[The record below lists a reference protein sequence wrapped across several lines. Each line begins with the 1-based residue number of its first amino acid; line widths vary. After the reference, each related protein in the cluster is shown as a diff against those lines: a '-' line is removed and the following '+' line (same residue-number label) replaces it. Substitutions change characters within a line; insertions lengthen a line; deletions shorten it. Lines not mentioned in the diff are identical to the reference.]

1 MNHQLTPSSSTEDEG
16 GWEEH
21 RVFPPNNVI
30 QKGMYPKC
38 LFGVVSVVSLHVVDA
53 FNAFAQFAPLLQQQK
68 KSSSSTAAP
77 PPPPSQVK
85 TESWLDVLKYDEPPT
100 FDVLAKTIEYANVK
114 DFDTIMTYYADDYIF
129 RGPIVG
135 PITGEDVRKTSEVS
149 YYNSHLIYEW
159 LSSHCINFY
168 DYNWTNIDMLSR
180 VSTFKQHILIYKRVR
195 LDLLLTLTIHT
206 DATSSNVGRGRIP

>member
-1 MNHQLTPSSSTEDEG
+1 MMLSI
-16 GWEEH
+16 
-21 RVFPPNNVI
+21 R
-30 QKGMYPKC
+30 
-38 LFGVVSVVSLHVVDA
+38 FGVVLLVVSLHVVDA

-68 KSSSSTAAP
+68 KSSSSTAAAP

-85 TESWLDVLKYDEPPT
+85 TESWLDVLEYDEPPT

-180 VSTFKQHILIYKRVR
+180 ALTSKQHILIYKRVR